1 MAFNKVTPQDRAN
14 KGNVGLPDTPNMTAN
29 ELQERMDS
37 LPNLG
42 IDKLNELIDAL
53 NAITA
58 AGNVGMTIPSGVST
72 TQATVQGVVNAMV
85 LDWSLNTANRHS
97 HSNKAVLDGITQDA
111 LNSYSALV
119 TLLTGI
125 ASISNTITNNSA
137 ALPTDKA
144 VHDYVDNLDI
154 RSKVLA
160 AAYPVGCVYS
170 TKGAA
175 PTAIFGGTWSL
186 IDTDAQGVNRY
197 LRTA

>member
-53 NAITA
+53 NDTTA
-58 AGNVGMTIPSGVST
+58 AGNPSGVST
-72 TQATVQGVVNAMV
+72 TQATVQGVVYAMV
-85 LDWSLNTANRHS
+85 LDWTLNTQNRHS

-125 ASISNTITNNSA
+125 ASISNTISNNSA
-137 ALPTDKA
+137 
-144 VHDYVDNLDI
+144 
-154 RSKVLA
+154 
-160 AAYPVGCVYS
+160 
-170 TKGAA
+170 
-175 PTAIFGGTWSL
+175 IF
-186 IDTDAQGVNRY
+186 
-197 LRTA
+197 